1 MLPTGQDFFQAFYGA
16 LYAGAVPVPIYPP
29 ARPAQIGE
37 HLRRQA
43 GMLRNA
49 CAVILIADDAAQP
62 LARLLGMQVPSL
74 RNVRTVAALAG
85 ADSGPLPKRTASD
98 TALIQYTSGSTGDPK
113 GVVLSHANLLAN
125 IRAMGAVIRPTAS
138 DVFVSW
144 LPLYHYM
151 GLIGAW
157 LGSLHYGVPLIV
169 MSPQR
174 FLLRP
179 ERWLWAIH
187 RYRGTLAA
195 APNFAFE
202 LCLRKIDDEA
212 LNGLDLGSLRMLAN
226 GAAPVSPMTIR
237 RFTEHFAPY
246 GFWPGA
252 MAPVYGLAENA
263 VRLAFPPI
271 GRPPIIDRV
280 DRKALTDEGRA
291 VPARSDAADV
301 AEIVACGRPLPGH
314 QIRIADA
321 TGELD
326 DRQEGRLQFRGPSA
340 CSGYFNNPEQSRA
353 LFDKGWL
360 NSGDLAYVAEGDVFI
375 TGRSKDIIIRAGQH
389 VYPQEIEDAVGR
401 LPGIRKGCV
410 AAFGGADPR
419 TGTERLVVVAET
431 RETETDARAEL
442 TATVGEAIARL
453 CDTPAD
459 KILLVPSQTVPKTS
473 SGKIRR
479 TAARQLFDRGAF
491 GQSRPSVRM
500 QIIGL
505 ALSGALS
512 RLRRAKRAA
521 LEIVYAGYWW
531 AMVGLFGAFT
541 WPLILALPTRAA
553 RWAVLHRLSRALL
566 WMLGIRVSVQIA
578 RPPPAH
584 P

>member
-1 MLPTGQDFFQAFYGA
+1 
-16 LYAGAVPVPIYPP
+16 
-29 ARPAQIGE
+29 
-37 HLRRQA
+37 
-43 GMLRNA
+43 
-49 CAVILIADDAAQP
+49 
-62 LARLLGMQVPSL
+62 
-74 RNVRTVAALAG
+74 
-85 ADSGPLPKRTASD
+85 
-98 TALIQYTSGSTGDPK
+98 
-113 GVVLSHANLLAN
+113 
-125 IRAMGAVIRPTAS
+125 
-138 DVFVSW
+138 
-144 LPLYHYM
+144 
-151 GLIGAW
+151 
-157 LGSLHYGVPLIV
+157 
-169 MSPQR
+169 
-174 FLLRP
+174 
-179 ERWLWAIH
+179 
-187 RYRGTLAA
+187 
-195 APNFAFE
+195 
-202 LCLRKIDDEA
+202 
-212 LNGLDLGSLRMLAN
+212 
-226 GAAPVSPMTIR
+226 
-237 RFTEHFAPY
+237 
-246 GFWPGA
+246 
-252 MAPVYGLAENA
+252 MAPVYGLTENA
-263 VRLAFPPI
+263 VGLAFPPI

-280 DRKALTDEGRA
+280 DRKALTGEGRA

-314 QIRIADA
+314 QIRIAGA
-321 TGELD
+321 TGELG
-326 DRQEGRLQFRGPSA
+326 DRQEGRLQFHGPSA

-353 LFDKGWL
+353 LFDNGWL

-459 KILLVPSQTVPKTS
+459 KILLVPPQTVPKTS

-512 RLRRAKRAA
+512 RLRRAKCAA

-584 P
+584 ALIASNHASYLDGFVLTAVLPGELTFVAKQELAPQRVAGPFLRALGALLVERMDPAASAEGERTVYEAVKPGRRVVIFPEGTFQRAPGLLPFRLGAFTIAARAAVPIVPVAISGTRSILRGAQWFPRRGAVSVTVGETIAPEASDFRAAVRLRDAVRAEILAACGEPELVDT